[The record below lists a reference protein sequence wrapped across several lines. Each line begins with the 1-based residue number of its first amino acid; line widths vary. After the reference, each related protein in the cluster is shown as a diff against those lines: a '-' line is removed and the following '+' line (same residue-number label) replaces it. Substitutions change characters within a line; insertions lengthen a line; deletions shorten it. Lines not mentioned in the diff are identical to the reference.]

1 MTEWRSQA
9 LTTGASDRGAADRQW
24 QITILQGHDGA
35 YPPADIYVIIDVI
48 RAFTVAHV
56 ALERGARRIVMAA
69 DEASAMTY
77 RNRFPDALLA
87 GERRG
92 LPIPGFDLD
101 NSPVRMGAADVAERT
116 VIQRTTNG
124 VQGALRAPGTS
135 RVYVTGFSN
144 AAVLAAH
151 LAATCDDALGATP
164 ASAAKERTSLVLVAT
179 HPTSDDD
186 VACAEY
192 IRALLQGGDNPTA
205 QEVIRRIRTSEVA
218 AKFLDPRQPLFA
230 AQDLDACC
238 EESTAPFVMQVA
250 REDDVVAVTK
260 VRALGRRPGS

>member
-1 MTEWRSQA
+1 MTDWRSQA
-9 LTTGASDRGAADRQW
+9 RTTAASDLDASDRQW
-24 QITILQGHDGA
+24 QITIVQGHDRA

-69 DEASAMTY
+69 NEASAMMY
-77 RNRFPDALLA
+77 RNRFRDALLA

-101 NSPVRMGAADVAERT
+101 NSPVRMGTADVAERT

-124 VQGALRAPGTS
+124 VQGALRAPGMS

-151 LAATCDDALGATP
+151 LAATCDGALGATP
-164 ASAAKERTSLVLVAT
+164 ASVARAGRSLVLVAT

-192 IRALLQGGDNPTA
+192 IRALLQGGHHPMA
-205 QEVIRRIRTSEVA
+205 QEVIQRIRASEVA
-218 AKFLDPRQPLFA
+218 AKFLDPGQPLFA

-238 EESTAPFVMQVA
+238 EQSTAPFVMQVA
-250 REDDVVAVTK
+250 REDDMVVVTK
-260 VRALGRRPGS
+260 VRALGARPDS